1 MMSVR
6 HIARSQT
13 AWQTIAVTGSVVALV
28 ACVSEPTLH
37 HEMAGAAGRDTHE
50 EAGDAGA
57 GDRNASTGGASDV
70 AAGGV
75 EEDQHGRAPN
85 VEPEGGSGAS
95 DAAVAGR
102 AGADEHPGAQASGGA
117 ETGHGGAD
125 GSSGADMTA
134 AGGTGAIG
142 GSGGQPGLG
151 TGGEQKATGGGA
163 TAGSGGAPSG
173 GASGTTGGTSSS
185 GGVSPSGGASGT
197 TGGASA
203 SGGVSPSGGVSTA
216 TGGTSSS
223 GGASPSGGSAAG
235 GSISDYDGT
244 WTGLT
249 SQARLV
255 KFTVFSNA
263 VLGAAYD
270 WRLEVPVT
278 EEIVCVASGDITSS
292 FGAPAPIDEFGRF
305 SKGPVANRDVSYT
318 FTGTFTSAVAATGTI
333 DMTRTAPNCTG
344 SALLS
349 FTAEKVVCGDGRIEW
364 PETCDDGNPTPG
376 DGCSQLC
383 QLTPIA
389 EQEPNDD
396 LQSAAEAI
404 SDDSVLAGSIDSPT
418 DIDVYAVTNPLAGAI
433 AIKFETHGESMGSC
447 GVDTLLEVYDASG
460 QFLAGDDNG
469 ARAWYCSQ
477 LTLLVDSG
485 RTVYAV
491 VGSPVGG
498 TIPAYNLF
506 VQYPHS

>member
-1 MMSVR
+1 MMSIR
-6 HIARSQT
+6 HIARLRT
-13 AWQTIAVTGSVVALV
+13 ARPTIAATCALAALV

-37 HEMAGAAGRDTHE
+37 HELAGAAGRDAHE
-50 EAGDAGA
+50 EAGDTNAEN
-57 GDRNASTGGASDV
+57 RNASTGGSSDV

-75 EEDQHGRAPN
+75 EAERHGRAPN
-85 VEPEGGSGAS
+85 AEPEGGSGAS

-102 AGADEHPGAQASGGA
+102 AGADEHPGTQTSGGS
-117 ETGHGGAD
+117 ETGHGGMD
-125 GSSGADMTA
+125 GSSGTDRTG
-134 AGGTGAIG
+134 AGGTGATG

-151 TGGEQKATGGGA
+151 TGGEEKATGGG
-163 TAGSGGAPSG
+163 TTSGSGGMPSG
-173 GASGTTGGTSSS
+173 GAATS
-185 GGVSPSGGASGT
+185 
-197 TGGASA
+197 TGGANA
-203 SGGVSPSGGVSTA
+203 SGGVSPSGGVSAT
-216 TGGTSSS
+216 TGGTSAS
-223 GGASPSGGSAAG
+223 GGVSPSGGSATG
-235 GSISDYDGT
+235 GAISDYDGT

-263 VLGAAYD
+263 VLGAGYD

-292 FGAPAPIDEFGRF
+292 FGTPAPIDEFGRF

-364 PETCDDGNPTPG
+364 PETCDDGNMTPG

-404 SDDSVLAGSIDSPT
+404 DDDSVLAGSIDSPT

-433 AIKFETHGESMGSC
+433 AIKFETHGESMGAC

-460 QFLAGDDNG
+460 QFLAGDDDG

-491 VGSPVGG
+491 VGSPVGD